1 MTDLNKEQVG
11 IIDVYQLYP
20 DLERGIPVSSKL
32 RTLLQ
37 QIDLKINWQETIK
50 SNSYLE
56 RLLKECQL
64 FFPEIF
70 DHNWQKNW
78 DTQLA
83 CQLEKWWIKS
93 VLDVLTSNNGFDN
106 ERVIIIDWSGLKVN
120 PIATAQAYM
129 LCQKLNLAPTK
140 ISIISLTANKLV
152 SDLNIDF
159 TRRKVFTNDLVI
171 CKQELESRIEILR
184 AGRELRLA
192 LFKES
197 ETKPSDENILLEI
210 ENIPEITLE

>member
-1 MTDLNKEQVG
+1 MNDSNEEQVR
-11 IIDVYQLYP
+11 IIDVSQLYP
-20 DLERGIPVSSKL
+20 DLEQGIPVSSNL
-32 RTLLQ
+32 RTLLK
-37 QIDLKINWQETIK
+37 QIDLKINWQEITK
-50 SNSYLE
+50 SNSYLD

-64 FFPEIF
+64 FLPEMF

-83 CQLEKWWIKS
+83 YQLEKWWIKS
-93 VLDVLTSNNGFDN
+93 VLDVLTCDNGFNNGN
-106 ERVIIIDWSGLKVN
+106 AIIIDWSGLKVN
-120 PIATAQAYM
+120 PIATAMAYI

-140 ISIISLTANKLV
+140 ISIVSLTANTLV

-159 TRRKVFTNDLVI
+159 NRRKVFTNDLII

-184 AGRELRLA
+184 SGRDLRLA

-210 ENIPEITLE
+210 ENIPEISLE

>member
-1 MTDLNKEQVG
+1 MTNSNEEQVR
-11 IIDVYQLYP
+11 IIDVFQLYP
-20 DLERGIPVSSKL
+20 DLEQGMPVYSNL
-32 RTLLQ
+32 RTLLK
-37 QIDLKINWQETIK
+37 QIDLKINWQEITK
-50 SNSYLE
+50 SNSYLD

-64 FFPEIF
+64 FLPEMF

-93 VLDVLTSNNGFDN
+93 VLDVLSCNNGFN
-106 ERVIIIDWSGLKVN
+106 NGKVIIIDWSGLKVN
-120 PIATAQAYM
+120 PIATAQAYI

-140 ISIISLTANKLV
+140 ISIVSLTANKLV

-159 TRRKVFTNDLVI
+159 NRRKVFTNDLVI

-184 AGRELRLA
+184 SGQDLRLA
-192 LFKES
+192 LFKEL
-197 ETKPSDENILLEI
+197 ETQPDTENILLEI